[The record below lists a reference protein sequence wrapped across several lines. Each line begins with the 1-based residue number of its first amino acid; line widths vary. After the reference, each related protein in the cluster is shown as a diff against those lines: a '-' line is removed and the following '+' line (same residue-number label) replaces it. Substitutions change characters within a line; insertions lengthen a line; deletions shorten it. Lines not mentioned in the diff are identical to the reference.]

1 MKRDL
6 TRNHSEDIHRLDAGG
21 IGDNVAHP
29 VAELCTAVYYRTGY
43 NCFYAR
49 MGHFLRGALAKQRAT
64 MTLFREL
71 ITISFEA
78 YTVYDD
84 IDCDIAYGMLRIEG
98 IVAPALR
105 LCMHR
110 PLVDLAVK
118 LYGDFVVEVKKAG
131 YYLYIPPHCYI
142 TYTDTPD
149 VLLLLRPLGATLAL
163 FLVICIRKTCIFK
176 LFHVVE

>member
-1 MKRDL
+1 
-6 TRNHSEDIHRLDAGG
+6 
-21 IGDNVAHP
+21 
-29 VAELCTAVYYRTGY
+29 
-43 NCFYAR
+43 
-49 MGHFLRGALAKQRAT
+49 